1 MASLTQ
7 ARKKAMVDAELATLC
22 TGSGTGHTHIG
33 YSVDGSSEYSLAI
46 MERTPV
52 ADLGGWTTP
61 SAAATYAPGNLNAGD
76 SHVAGEISG
85 SVTITHYATF
95 TAATA
100 GTQLTDWI
108 ATDNPDAVL
117 ITGGKLSHAAG
128 AIKPISA
135 T

>member
-1 MASLTQ
+1 MASLTN

-33 YSVDGSSEYSLAI
+33 YSINGTSEYSTAILA
-46 MERTPV
+46 RTAV
-52 ADLGGWTTP
+52 SSLGGWTTP
-61 SAAATYAPGNLNAGD
+61 AAAATYAPANASAGD
-76 SHVAGEISG
+76 SAVAGTISG

-108 ATDNPDAVL
+108 PTTDPDAVL
-117 ITGGKLSHAAG
+117 ITGGKLSHAA
-128 AIKPISA
+128 
-135 T
+135 